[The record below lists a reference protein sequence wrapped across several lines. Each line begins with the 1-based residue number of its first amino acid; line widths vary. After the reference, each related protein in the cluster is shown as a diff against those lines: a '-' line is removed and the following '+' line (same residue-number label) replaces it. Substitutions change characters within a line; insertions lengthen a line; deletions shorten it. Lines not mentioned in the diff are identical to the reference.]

1 MTIREFAL
9 ICRCNPQTLRHYDHI
24 DLLKPASVD
33 PWSGY
38 RYYEKEQALDFV
50 KIKNLQSA
58 GFSTREIRELLDKDD
73 STVVDAI
80 DGKLREME
88 EKLWE
93 IQNVRDSYLTEMD
106 EVKEII
112 YPDIDEIIQE
122 IQTDMNTYDA
132 ETEFG
137 IDRETYEKI
146 RDDVNQ
152 RAESDR
158 RRLKDLQE
166 AMKRG
171 EEPASEPAS
180 PEYFYRVRD
189 YLRNPDYEPV
199 YTNHS
204 WSYVKEFYGTLTDL
218 MKTGGEYVLLFE
230 LREEKTQTRAFFNT
244 LLSCLLS
251 DLPEEVNKKM
261 HTCSEHTL
269 DDKNHFWL
277 LRKK

>member
-80 DGKLREME
+80 DRKLREME

-189 YLRNPDYEPV
+189 YLRNPDYETV
-199 YTNHS
+199 YTNHG
-204 WSYVKEFYGTLTDL
+204 WGYVKEFYGTLTDL
-218 MKTGGEYVLLFE
+218 MKTGG
-230 LREEKTQTRAFFNT
+230 
-244 LLSCLLS
+244 
-251 DLPEEVNKKM
+251 
-261 HTCSEHTL
+261 
-269 DDKNHFWL
+269 
-277 LRKK
+277 